1 MTVKIPTIKKEIV
14 DEKVIVTR
22 NEIDVQID
30 TSFLAHLKWEE
41 HFQETLKYDL
51 TTYTEM
57 VKAWIK
63 NPDTAK
69 AHFLGMLKL
78 LYCYINSDKL
88 PTFRDFCKLFDYDIA
103 DEVLKKISVVLEE
116 TGKVVSK
123 N

>member
-1 MTVKIPTIKKEIV
+1 MTVRIPTIKKEIV

-103 DEVLKKISVVLEE
+103 DEVLKKISIVLEE
-116 TGKVVSK
+116 TGKVASK

>member
-1 MTVKIPTIKKEIV
+1 MIIKIPTIKKEIV

>member
-1 MTVKIPTIKKEIV
+1 MTVRIPTIKKEIV

-51 TTYTEM
+51 TIYTEM